1 MLDLVDLYHL
11 QGAPIRE
18 ILDRQ
23 HSEIKRKRQNL
34 RTAIVEGMGMDQIIV
49 CANDLA
55 ETTLEHFR
63 SEESAMDASK
73 FDGVTTHKVM
83 HAQMVDSVKKIWGNL
98 ERRKVNDAM
107 ELMKFF
113 EGRLAYHLDFED
125 GAFGHESMIA
135 E

>member
-11 QGAPIRE
+11 QGTPITE

-23 HSEIKRKRQNL
+23 HSEIKRKGRNL
-34 RTAIVEGMGMDQIIV
+34 RTAIVEGMGMDQIIA

-55 ETTLEHFR
+55 ETTREHFR

-73 FDGVTTHKVM
+73 FEGVTAHKLL
-83 HAQMVDSVKKIWGNL
+83 HAEMIDTVKKIWGDL
-98 ERRKVNDAM
+98 ELRKISDAM

-113 EGRLAYHLDFED
+113 VGRLAYHLEFED
-125 GAFGHESMIA
+125 GSFGHEPMMA